1 MPIFSSY
8 VGGLSEVDVKI
19 EQSVLACSSA
29 ASKIENN
36 PQHTENNSEATEI
49 AKRDKGYMLLPVS
62 INCRL
67 ESVFATAISETATS
81 ILN

>member
-1 MPIFSSY
+1 MYSQEQETDQLIMPIFSSY

-36 PQHTENNSEATEI
+36 PQHTENNSEAT
-49 AKRDKGYMLLPVS
+49 
-62 INCRL
+62 
-67 ESVFATAISETATS
+67 
-81 ILN
+81 

>member
-1 MPIFSSY
+1 MYEQEQETDQLIMPIFSSY

-36 PQHTENNSEATEI
+36 PQHTENNSEAT
-49 AKRDKGYMLLPVS
+49 
-62 INCRL
+62 
-67 ESVFATAISETATS
+67 
-81 ILN
+81 

>member
-1 MPIFSSY
+1 MIKCFVFTEQETDQLIMPIFSSY

-36 PQHTENNSEATEI
+36 PQHTENNSEAT
-49 AKRDKGYMLLPVS
+49 
-62 INCRL
+62 
-67 ESVFATAISETATS
+67 
-81 ILN
+81 

>member
-1 MPIFSSY
+1 MKASYIVSFLVVKKERSLWESILYEQEQETDQLIMPIFSSY

-36 PQHTENNSEATEI
+36 PQHTENNSEIT
-49 AKRDKGYMLLPVS
+49 
-62 INCRL
+62 
-67 ESVFATAISETATS
+67 
-81 ILN
+81 